1 MEKGTYQAFLSDSQ
15 QREKNIL
22 LEKLCDSKSKINDLI
37 EKLNSTVDELDAS
50 LQEVNI
56 VVQSINRL
64 VKKIYDEKSQEI
76 ASLKEPERNHTLLTD
91 LYCYKHKFEKVKLKI
106 PEKIHESDLDC
117 VDLIADEF
125 NEMP

>member
-1 MEKGTYQAFLSDSQ
+1 MEKGTYQAFLSDSK

-22 LEKLCDSKSKINDLI
+22 LEKLCDSKSKMNDLI

-76 ASLKEPERNHTLLTD
+76 ASLKESERNHTLLTD
-91 LYCYKHKFEKVKLKI
+91 LHCYNYKFEKVKLKI